1 MGGGGE
7 GLEFTRQQNPEGSN
21 QEEASVDLQIR
32 LGVGGKEEEEEEEM
46 GLIERFYN

>member
-1 MGGGGE
+1 M
-7 GLEFTRQQNPEGSN
+7 EFTRQQNPEGSN

-32 LGVGGKEEEEEEEM
+32 LGVGGKEEEEEEEEM